1 MNNFS
6 IYISIFFIA
15 YIILYMIMN
24 DLKKFNDKLYNEITN
39 KIWIKTYLIIT
50 IGLIHL
56 SWLLLILFLN
66 NKYDETVVG
75 FPSFLLIPYIIYV
88 AIDFKE
94 DNINTIASEKLNNY
108 LNNLVSIYFIFI
120 IIIIIIPNNIKE
132 KLIKNIYNLT
142 HKILHKIL

>member
-15 YIILYMIMN
+15 YIILYIIMK
-24 DLKKFNDKLYNEITN
+24 DLKRFKDKLYNEITN
-39 KIWIKTYLIIT
+39 KIWIKLYLIIS

-56 SWLLLILFLN
+56 SWLLLILFFN
-66 NKYDETVVG
+66 NKYDDTIVG

-94 DNINTIASEKLNNY
+94 DNKNTIASEKLNNY
-108 LNNLVSIYFIFI
+108 LNNLVSLYFIFMI
-120 IIIIIIPNNIKE
+120 IMIIIPNNIKE
-132 KLIKNIYNLT
+132 KLIKSIYNLI
-142 HKILHKIL
+142 HKIL

>member
-6 IYISIFFIA
+6 VYISIFFIA
-15 YIILYMIMN
+15 YIILYMIMK
-24 DLKKFNDKLYNEITN
+24 DLKRFKDKLYNEISN
-39 KIWIKTYLIIT
+39 KIWIKTYLIIL

-56 SWLLLILFLN
+56 SWLLLILFFN
-66 NKYDETVVG
+66 NKNNETIIG
-75 FPSFLLIPYIIYV
+75 FPSFLLIPYIIYM

-94 DNINTIASEKLNNY
+94 DNKNTIASEKLNKY

-132 KLIKNIYNLT
+132 KLIKSIYNLI
-142 HKILHKIL
+142 HKIL

>member
-1 MNNFS
+1 MNNFT
-6 IYISIFFIA
+6 IYTSIFFIA
-15 YIILYMIMN
+15 YIILYMIME

-39 KIWIKTYLIIT
+39 KIWIKSYLIIT

-66 NKYDETVVG
+66 NKYNETVVG

-94 DNINTIASEKLNNY
+94 DNRNTIASEKLNNY
-108 LNNLVSIYFIFI
+108 LNNLVSIYFIFM

-132 KLIKNIYNLT
+132 KLIKNIYDLI
-142 HKILHKIL
+142 HKIL